1 MPELRLAGAELA
13 CGGAPASH
21 NPQAMTSP
29 RSKRHSSD
37 DFESQLRP
45 LWVSA
50 QEGDETAYRAA
61 LERMA
66 VRLRAYLRRRM
77 QTCPDEV
84 EDLVQETLLALH
96 LQRGTWDSSLPVS
109 AWMIAI
115 ARHKLIDLWRRHGR
129 QMADV
134 ASIDD
139 LEEHET
145 PASADCAGEHHSR
158 HDLAVLLSAIPAS
171 QREAIVLTKIQGL
184 SVAEVSASTGLS
196 VGAVRVQVHRGL
208 RKLVELVRRSP

>member
-1 MPELRLAGAELA
+1 MPELRLAGAEFV

-21 NPQAMTSP
+21 NAKAMKSP
-29 RSKRHSSD
+29 RSKHHSSD

-77 QTCPDEV
+77 LTCPDEV

-115 ARHKLIDLWRRHGR
+115 ARHKLIDLWRRRGR
-129 QMADV
+129 QMTEI

-145 PASADCAGEHHSR
+145 PTSADSADEHDSR
-158 HDLAVLLSAIPAS
+158 HDLAVLLGAIPAS

-184 SVAEVSASTGLS
+184 SVAEVSATTGLS

>member
-1 MPELRLAGAELA
+1 MPELTLAGAQLA
-13 CGGAPASH
+13 CGGAPALQ
-21 NPQAMTSP
+21 NAQAMTSP

-115 ARHKLIDLWRRHGR
+115 ARHKLIDMWRRHGR
-129 QMADV
+129 KMADV

-145 PASADCAGEHHSR
+145 PTSVDCADEHNSR

-196 VGAVRVQVHRGL
+196 MGAVRVQVHRGL